1 MAHRL
6 LSGWWER
13 SRAFWVMTAEERRAI
28 TKCRATAAHFVRIAK
43 MHVAIGDRLDE
54 LRAPLRIYTFI
65 AYAPDRLHRP
75 RIVGQDD
82 RFKACMRFFEE
93 RKRWPN
99 PLEIRAIRTELAPMA
114 KPFAVPPTASQPA
127 LTIAPAALARSLSI
141 AVARQDP
148 ELSAMLQRV
157 AEERERR
164 ATEQQQ
170 PSSPL
175 PSSGS
180 APAAPT

>member
-1 MAHRL
+1 
-6 LSGWWER
+6 
-13 SRAFWVMTAEERRAI
+13 
-28 TKCRATAAHFVRIAK
+28 
-43 MHVAIGDRLDE
+43 MHVALGDRLDE
-54 LRAPLRIYTFI
+54 LRAPLRVYSFI
-65 AYAPDRLHRP
+65 AYAPDHLHRP

-82 RFKACMRFFEE
+82 RFKACMRFFGE

-99 PLEIRAIRTELAPMA
+99 PLEIRAIRTELAP
-114 KPFAVPPTASQPA
+114 KQNPFAVPPTAPQPA

-164 ATEQQQ
+164 ATEQQ

-175 PSSGS
+175 PSSDTTAS
-180 APAAPT
+180 APAP